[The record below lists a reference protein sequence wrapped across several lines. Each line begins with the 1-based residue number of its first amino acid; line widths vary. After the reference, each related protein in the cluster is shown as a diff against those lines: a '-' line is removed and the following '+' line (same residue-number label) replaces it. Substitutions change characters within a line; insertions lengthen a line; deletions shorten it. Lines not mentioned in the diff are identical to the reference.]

1 MISELEREKFRS
13 ICRAVLTE
21 RTAAE
26 GGGIGTLNEKRMHI
40 ALKRF
45 VCPDETKYEAD
56 MGSRFVAD
64 VKVDDEI
71 YEIQTGS
78 LYPLKAKL
86 EYYIGNTDC
95 HVTVVHPIPAR
106 RFRVWID
113 PKTGESQP
121 RRRVAGIA
129 SVFGEAHELV
139 YISEALATGRVAVW
153 FLFIEEEEYRF
164 LDGRGKDRKAHSTR
178 FERLPVDIIDEVV
191 FAEKLDYLAL
201 IPEGLPD
208 AFTVEEY
215 RKAARIPHG
224 KHAYMAV
231 AALANLGIIEE
242 TEKKGRARA
251 WKSAELRVQNAELR

>member
-1 MISELEREKFRS
+1 MIPELEKEKFRS

-45 VCPDETKYEAD
+45 VCSDESRYEAD
-56 MGSRFVAD
+56 MGNRFVAD
-64 VKVDDEI
+64 IKLDDEI
-71 YEIQTGS
+71 FEIQTGS

-86 EYYIGNTDC
+86 EYYIENTDC
-95 HVTVVHPIPAR
+95 HVTVVHPIPMK
-106 RFRVWID
+106 RFRIWID

-121 RRRVAGIA
+121 RRRIAGVTSI
-129 SVFGEAHELV
+129 FGEAHELV

-164 LDGRGKDRKAHSTR
+164 LDGRGKDKKKHSSR

-191 FAEKLDYLAL
+191 FAEPQDFLAL
-201 IPEGLPD
+201 IPEGLREI
-208 AFTVEEY
+208 FTVEEY
-215 RKAARIPHG
+215 RKAAKITHS

-231 AALANLGIIEE
+231 AALANLGLIKEA
-242 TEKKGRARA
+242 EKKGRAKA
-251 WKSAELRVQNAELR
+251 WRVKEKL

>member
-1 MISELEREKFRS
+1 MISELDREKFRS

-56 MGSRFVAD
+56 MGNRFVAD
-64 VKVDDEI
+64 VKLDDEI
-71 YEIQTGS
+71 FEIQTGS

-86 EYYIGNTDC
+86 EYYIANTDC
-95 HVTVVHPIPAR
+95 HVTVVHPIPMK
-106 RFRVWID
+106 RFRIWID
-113 PKTGESQP
+113 PETGESQP
-121 RRRVAGIA
+121 RKRVPGV
-129 SVFGEAHELV
+129 SNVFGEAHELV
-139 YISEALATGRVAVW
+139 YISDALATGRVAVW

-164 LDGRGKDRKAHSTR
+164 LDGRGKDKRIHSSR

-191 FAEKLDYLAL
+191 FAERFDYLAL

-208 AFTVEEY
+208 TFTVEEY
-215 RKAARIPHG
+215 RKAAKITHS

-231 AALANLGIIEE
+231 AALQNLGVVGE
-242 TEKKGRARA
+242 TEKKGRAKA
-251 WKSAELRVQNAELR
+251 WRVKDNL